1 MLPNH
6 IQTCLSLLVKSWRV
20 AVPAGKTSRQ
30 GHTVPASSQE
40 YTFHLREEVSGES
53 ACRPTAAVGELNW
66 WERTKS
72 TTAADLRSVSTWC
85 LFRAEKCLL
94 RWLGSRCT
102 CVLTTAAC
110 DRRRRC
116 LCLSSVCVFFED
128 IRARWVKV
136 MIHRRQKYGE
146 HYRWGQE
153 KVKKKTAT
161 VMLAVPFWKIGFFS
175 TERTQSGRTKA
186 TLDAAPLLL
195 AANATRLNKY
205 KRLTVATTGSC
216 VWNVDCRHMEE
227 L

>member
-72 TTAADLRSVSTWC
+72 TTAWR
-85 LFRAEKCLL
+85 
-94 RWLGSRCT
+94 GSWFKVRIHM
-102 CVLTTAAC
+102 VFISG
-110 DRRRRC
+110 RKS
-116 LCLSSVCVFFED
+116 LSSVCVFFED
-128 IRARWVKV
+128 IRARWMKV

-146 HYRWGQE
+146 YYRWGQE

-161 VMLAVPFWKIGFFS
+161 VMLAASFWKIGFFS

-195 AANATRLNKY
+195 TANATRLNKY

>member
-136 MIHRRQKYGE
+136 MIHRRQKYCE
-146 HYRWGQE
+146 YYRWGQG
-153 KVKKKTAT
+153 KVKKKKQRQSCWQYLFEK
-161 VMLAVPFWKIGFFS
+161 LAFFQLNELRAVAQKRRW
-175 TERTQSGRTKA
+175 TPRLFCLLQTQQDS
-186 TLDAAPLLL
+186 
-195 AANATRLNKY
+195 
-205 KRLTVATTGSC
+205 
-216 VWNVDCRHMEE
+216 
-227 L
+227 

>member
-72 TTAADLRSVSTWC
+72 TTAWRGSWFKVRIHMVFISG
-85 LFRAEKCLL
+85 RKMPAEM
-94 RWLGSRCT
+94 GSRCT

-146 HYRWGQE
+146 YYRWGQE
-153 KVKKKTAT
+153 KV
-161 VMLAVPFWKIGFFS
+161 
-175 TERTQSGRTKA
+175 
-186 TLDAAPLLL
+186 
-195 AANATRLNKY
+195 
-205 KRLTVATTGSC
+205 
-216 VWNVDCRHMEE
+216 
-227 L
+227 